1 MFGKLRK
8 TTGWGLAWLA
18 LAGLALFMSCS
29 ASVTVPGGMGSL
41 NVLVTDSPSDD
52 WQEFTVTLTAVAL
65 HNLVTKQWTDNLLVL
80 DPNNPNSGKLNL
92 VDLAGVAT
100 ILSHSTIPAG
110 SYDRVKITINP
121 DPTTMTLIDDSG
133 TTVPPANIVIADP
146 SGKGEIKLDLS
157 PPVTVDTNG
166 VANLQVD
173 FDLAHP
179 MSIILQNGK
188 VVVNLLLRH
197 KAVPRN
203 LFDLQ
208 FARTLGAVK
217 SADAAT
223 TSFVVTPD
231 AGSDVTFVADSATAY
246 IDVDTNAPG
255 GFAGLTAGTGVL
267 VASNMKADGT
277 LYARQIW
284 YGTMDKLPQFTPEGL
299 VRRVGYNWIKV
310 LNKNATETVSRQY
323 FNCHWDNDVIT
334 VNAETVWTF
343 QGTVPLGTGTS
354 VLHNI
359 RRGFRVQVTL
369 VDPDAWPRVAKT
381 IDVQS
386 AHDEGVIRAVTTT
399 DLTFFG
405 DDYGRCWYTE
415 GYCSHRWQYSA
426 VADHLFKWWFYGQAT
441 PTVTADT
448 EAQMVQDFADTV
460 TQAQS
465 SHLRVFAR
473 VELYWDASLNKWV
486 AENVILAPEKLP
498 DPAHI
503 MVGYTTASGSIVVG
517 TFDWDD
523 PTAPTVLTV
532 DLDSSSDL
540 QTIVGSLLWNSTTR
554 ILTFKAPVLPADWE
568 AYLTPALLGVRI
580 WVRPVKN
587 PTDGTFSWTAYAVLG
602 FQVITN

>member
-1 MFGKLRK
+1 MLGKLRK
-8 TTGWGLAWLA
+8 TTGWGLAWLG
-18 LAGLALFMSCS
+18 LAALALFASCS
-29 ASVTVPGGMGSL
+29 ATSTGIGGTGSL

-52 WQEFTVTLTAVAL
+52 WQEFTVTLTAITL
-65 HNLVTKQWTDNLLVL
+65 HNQLTKQWTDNLLVL

-92 VDLAGVAT
+92 IDLAGVAT

-110 SYDRVKITINP
+110 SYDRLKITINT

-133 TTVPPANIVIADP
+133 SAVPAANIVIADP

-157 PPVTVDTNG
+157 PPVSVDANG

-179 MSIILQNGK
+179 MAIILQNGQ
-188 VVVNLLLRH
+188 VVVNLVLRH
-197 KAVPRN
+197 KAVPQN

-208 FARTLGAVK
+208 FARTLGTIK
-217 SADAAT
+217 SADTAT
-223 TSFVVTPD
+223 SSFVVTPD
-231 AGSDVTFVADSATAY
+231 VGSDVTFVVDTATAY
-246 IDVDTNAPG
+246 TNVDANAPG
-255 GFAGLTAGTGVL
+255 DFAGLTAGIGVL

-284 YGTMDKLPQFTPEGL
+284 YGALDKLPQFTPEGL

-310 LNKNATETVSRQY
+310 LNKDASATSSRY
-323 FNCHWDNDVIT
+323 FGCHWDTDVIS

-369 VDPDAWPRVAKT
+369 VDPNARPRVAKA

-386 AHDEGVIRAVTTT
+386 AHDEGVVRSVSTTG
-399 DLTFFG
+399 LTFSG

-415 GYCSHRWQYSA
+415 GYCSHQWLYSA
-426 VADHLFKWWFYGQAT
+426 VADHLFKWWFYGEAT

-448 EAQMVQDFADTV
+448 EAQMVQDFVDTV
-460 TQAQS
+460 TQAKS
-465 SHLRVFAR
+465 SNLRVFAR
-473 VELYWDASLNKWV
+473 VELYWDATLNKWV

-517 TFDWDD
+517 TFDWDN
-523 PTAPTVLTV
+523 PTAPTVMTV
-532 DLDSSSDL
+532 DLDSTADL
-540 QTIVGSLLWNSTTR
+540 QTLVGSLLWNATTR
-554 ILTFKAPVLPADWE
+554 ILTFKAPVLPGDWE

-602 FQVITN
+602 YQVITN